1 MTKMLWPRKI
11 TATDQLVK
19 SGRTAGLVDCAVYD
33 EKQSLVARVSSTCM
47 TLGGEQGRGSL
58 APS

>member
-1 MTKMLWPRKI
+1 VTKMLWPRKI

-19 SGRTAGLVDCAVYD
+19 SGRTVGLVDCAVYD

-47 TLGGEQGRGSL
+47 TPWRGRGAGSL

>member
-33 EKQSLVARVSSTCM
+33 EKQSLVARVYVHDPSRRT
-47 TLGGEQGRGSL
+47 GAGSL